1 MKKLIY
7 LLLGLL
13 GFTACDEN
21 GGMGGLVCEYGTPT
35 VDFTVK
41 GRVTDKTG
49 NPIKGIVVSS
59 KEVSSFS
66 ENGVLEVVTGE
77 DGGFATQKVKAIGIR
92 GKLVFTD
99 TDGVE
104 NGGEF
109 ETLTVDLNTLPETKV
124 AEGDGGW
131 YGGEYEVT
139 ADVKLK
145 EK

>member
-1 MKKLIY
+1 MKKLIS

-59 KEVSSFS
+59 TDTGAALEAVTAADGSFTT
-66 ENGVLEVVTGE
+66 N
-77 DGGFATQKVKAIGIR
+77 KVKDFSIF

-131 YGGEYEVT
+131 YGGEYEVA

>member
-21 GGMGGLVCEYGTPT
+21 GGTGGLVCEYGTPT

-41 GRVTDKTG
+41 GRVTDTQGK
-49 NPIKGIVVSS
+49 PIKGIVVSS
-59 KEVSSFS
+59 KDVY
-66 ENGVLEVVTGE
+66 GLDAVTGE
-77 DGGFATQKVKAIGIR
+77 DGHFATKTIPAVGIH
-92 GKLVFTD
+92 GTLLFTD
-99 TDGVE
+99 IDGVE

-109 ETLTVDLNTLPETKV
+109 ETLTVDINTLPETKV

>member
-21 GGMGGLVCEYGTPT
+21 GGTGGLVCEYGTPT

-41 GRVTDKTG
+41 GRVTDAQG

-59 KEVSSFS
+59 TGVKNYGAET
-66 ENGVLEVVTGE
+66 VLEAVTAE
-77 DGGFATQKVKAIGIR
+77 DGSFATEKVTAFSVY

-99 TDGVE
+99 TDGAE

-109 ETLTVDLNTLPETKV
+109 TTKTVDLQTLPKTQIT
-124 AEGDGGW
+124 EGGSW
-131 YGGEYEVT
+131 YKGEYEVT
-139 ADVKLK
+139 ADVELRSK
-145 EK
+145 

>member
-13 GFTACDEN
+13 GFTACEESE
-21 GGMGGLVCEYGTPT
+21 MCEYGTPT

-41 GRVTDKTG
+41 GRVTDTQGK
-49 NPIKGIVVSS
+49 PIKGIVVSS
-59 KEVSSFS
+59 KDVY
-66 ENGVLEVVTGE
+66 GLDAVTGE
-77 DGGFATQKVKAIGIR
+77 DGHFATKTIPAVGIH
-92 GKLVFTD
+92 GTLLFTD
-99 TDGVE
+99 IDGVE

>member
-21 GGMGGLVCEYGTPT
+21 GGTGGLVCEYGTPT
-35 VDFTVK
+35 VDFSVK
-41 GRVTDKTG
+41 GRVTDTQG

-59 KEVSSFS
+59 TDTGAALEAVTAADGSFTT
-66 ENGVLEVVTGE
+66 N
-77 DGGFATQKVKAIGIR
+77 KVKDFSIF

-99 TDGVE
+99 TDGAE